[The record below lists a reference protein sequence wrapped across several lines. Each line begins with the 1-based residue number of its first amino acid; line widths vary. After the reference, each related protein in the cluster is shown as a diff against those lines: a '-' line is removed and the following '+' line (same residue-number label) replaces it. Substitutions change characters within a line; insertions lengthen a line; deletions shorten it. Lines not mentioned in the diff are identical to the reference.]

1 MSLSKICISVLDNTK
16 QIDEQNINEQIR
28 DNMKSI
34 LNNNKYKRPK
44 FIPRNNLSKHD
55 WIKLYF
61 TQTEFFSKM
70 YYSGKFTDYDLL
82 YFLPNNKLKR
92 LGFPMKRGG
101 KNKIIKKYRLHNLEF
116 CNIVEEI
123 IEERLCNQFQK
134 EFFNK
139 FVSINDLD
147 LGDKNIYKGEDLWRN

>member
-70 YYSGKFTDYDLL
+70 YHSGQFTDDDLL

-101 KNKIIKKYRLHNLEF
+101 KNKRIKKYRLHNFDF
-116 CNIVEEI
+116 CNIVEDI
-123 IEERLCNQFQK
+123 IEERLCTYQYQK

-139 FVSINDLD
+139 FVSINDLK
-147 LGDKNIYKGEDLWRN
+147 LGDKNIYKGEIYG